1 MFNVSKPLFYRVD
14 GKMLADEILQPVYPH
29 HVYFT
34 SRIMA
39 WAAKPTLSTPIA
51 SPIQGLL

>member
-1 MFNVSKPLFYRVD
+1 MFNVTKPLFYRVD

-39 WAAKPTLSTPIA
+39 WAAKPTLITPLA
-51 SPIQGLL
+51 TPVQR